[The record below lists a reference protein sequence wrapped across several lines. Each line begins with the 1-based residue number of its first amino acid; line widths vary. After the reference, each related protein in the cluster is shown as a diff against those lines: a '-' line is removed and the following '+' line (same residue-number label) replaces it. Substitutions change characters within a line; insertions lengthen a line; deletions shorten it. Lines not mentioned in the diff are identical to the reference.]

1 MARKCKL
8 PTSPAQ
14 RCQHRD
20 AHGKLLGQMVSSTQ
34 RPDRELAA
42 EPRSTAYLQ
51 LGRGRQHGW
60 EGTEKFSVPC
70 SVPKLANAGHI
81 G

>member
-20 AHGKLLGQMVSSTQ
+20 AHGKLLGQWCLLPNAPIGSWRQSHGQLHICSWEEDANMAGKARKNSS
-34 RPDRELAA
+34 E
-42 EPRSTAYLQ
+42 
-51 LGRGRQHGW
+51 
-60 EGTEKFSVPC
+60 V
-70 SVPKLANAGHI
+70 I
-81 G
+81 GA